1 MNKLSQVF
9 HVIENGESALCYK
22 LKDRLDSSFFNDISS
37 GTKGVSN
44 IIGNC
49 VRDLKILGYLKED
62 KGRWYKVKNYE

>member
-9 HVIENGESALCYK
+9 RAIEDGESAICYK

-37 GTKGVSN
+37 GTKGESN

-49 VRDLKILGYLKED
+49 VKNLKILGYLKEE

>member
-37 GTKGVSN
+37 GTKGESN

-49 VRDLKILGYLKED
+49 VKNLKILGYLKEE